1 MVRMVF
7 DDGNTLCELEYEN
20 GVIKAIRFR
29 QSTTEPFQEMK
40 FCSLDSDGLPYD
52 YTIFDMAQ
60 QT

>member
-1 MVRMVF
+1 MEHMVF

-40 FCSLDSDGLPYD
+40 FCSLDSDGLSYD
-52 YTIFDMAQ
+52 HTIFDMVPQ
-60 QT
+60 S